1 MQSKNQIFCFTY
13 AGGNAGFFDVLD
25 DELPGFD
32 VIKLEYAGHGSRRK
46 EPYYSDFTELAD
58 DMYAVIKNR
67 WNGADY
73 ALFGYSM
80 GSIGLVEV
88 LTRILEGQE
97 INPPMQVFL
106 AANEPF
112 NNNNYLSIPSA
123 KLDEWAKQRTIDFGA
138 VPEKLIDNKIFW
150 RTYLPLYLADYAIIG
165 KYQFENLHLSS
176 KIPAHVFYSETDT
189 RFEDMKLWKNYFIGE
204 CDFHCFEGNHL
215 FFQQHH
221 AAISEIILAAMGRSS
236 SN

>member
-1 MQSKNQIFCFTY
+1 MQSKPQLFCYTY
-13 AGGNAGFFDVLD
+13 AGGNASFFDVIDGDLAD
-25 DELPGFD
+25 ID
-32 VIKLEYAGHGSRRK
+32 VIKPEYAGHGARRK
-46 EPYYSDFTELAD
+46 EPFYSDFAELAD
-58 DMYAVIKNR
+58 DMYAQLKER
-67 WNGADY
+67 WNGEDY

-80 GSIGLVEV
+80 GSISLVEI
-88 LTRILEGQE
+88 LKRIIDRRE
-97 INPPMQVFL
+97 IRPPVCVFL
-106 AANEPF
+106 AAHEPISKNE
-112 NNNNYLSIPSA
+112 YLRVPQDR
-123 KLDEWAKQRTIDFGA
+123 LDEWAKQRTIDFGA

-215 FFQQHH
+215 FFLQHH